1 MKFHR
6 DYRKTSTSVQKNRKK
21 NKKSMITIIMK
32 EKREQERRGQ
42 YIEQSDEDLRHIFTF
57 LCHKRSA

>member
-6 DYRKTSTSVQKNRKK
+6 DYRKTSTSVQKKIEK
-21 NKKSMITIIMK
+21 NMKSMITIITK
-32 EKREQERRGQ
+32 EKREQKRRGQ
-42 YIEQSDEDLRHIFTF
+42 YIEQSDEDLRHIFIF